1 MVVLRALGSGNLG
14 RNYVSVHPD
23 GAHRRSPRQ
32 GVALEPTADWCGRGV
47 QEPESS
53 REQRLAP
60 LPILVKAN
68 SVETTNSV
76 ESQQER
82 FPTGASLPSEGA
94 GAGSSWNSL
103 TLCHVF
109 TVFIRRVTF

>member
-1 MVVLRALGSGNLG
+1 M
-14 RNYVSVHPD
+14 
-23 GAHRRSPRQ
+23 
-32 GVALEPTADWCGRGV
+32 
-47 QEPESS
+47 
-53 REQRLAP
+53 
-60 LPILVKAN
+60 KAN